1 MKVIYEGYITY
12 EYCLL
17 AYYLLDTFVIIYYY
31 LINYSSYF
39 NNCSFVMINK

>member
-1 MKVIYEGYITY
+1 MIIIGYITYEGYIRWLYYVILHIY

-31 LINYSSYF
+31 
-39 NNCSFVMINK
+39 